1 MRKKILILAFLTL
14 IMVLVFV
21 FAGLKDF
28 DEYALKNRF
37 LQIAAI
43 VIVAICIAISTV
55 IFQTLCNNK
64 ILTPAIIGLDSLYM
78 LLQSALVFSLGS
90 ANLSVYRNDINFL
103 ITLACM
109 VVFSLGLYKI
119 LFSSDKSIYLIMLL
133 GLIFG
138 TLFSTLS
145 SFFEILIDPDEFMI
159 IQGRMF
165 ASFDNVAFDVLA
177 LAYIVTLLSFIWI
190 FRYMKF
196 LDPLSLGKD
205 LSINLGIN
213 YQKISKH
220 LMIIIAILTSI
231 STALVGPITFLGLL
245 VVNITYELF
254 KTAKH
259 SILLL
264 ACILISILALL
275 GGVFFVSRIFDYN
288 TTISVIINFLGGIY
302 FIYLVLKGNKLYDK
316 ITKYHQILRSK
327 GYHFRS

>member
-14 IMVLVFV
+14 IMALVFV

-43 VIVAICIAISTV
+43 VIVAICIAVSTV

-64 ILTPAIIGLDSLYM
+64 ILTPAIIGLDSLHM

-90 ANLSVYRNDINFL
+90 ANLSVYKNDINFL

-177 LAYIVTLLSFIWI
+177 LAYIVTLLSFVWI

-302 FIYLVLKGNKLYDK
+302 FIYLVLKGNKL
-316 ITKYHQILRSK
+316 
-327 GYHFRS
+327 

>member
-14 IMVLVFV
+14 IMALVFI

-37 LQIAAI
+37 LQIATI
-43 VIVAICIAISTV
+43 VIVAICIAVSTV

-78 LLQSALVFSLGS
+78 LLQSALIFSLGS
-90 ANLSVYRNDINFL
+90 ANLSVYKNDINFL

-145 SFFEILIDPDEFMI
+145 SFFEILIDPDEFMV

-177 LAYIVTLLSFIWI
+177 LAYIVTLLSFVWI

-254 KTAKH
+254 KSSKH

-264 ACILISILALL
+264 ACVLISILALL
-275 GGVFFVSRIFDYN
+275 GGVFFVSRVFDYN

-302 FIYLVLKGNKLYDK
+302 FIYLVLKGNKL
-316 ITKYHQILRSK
+316 
-327 GYHFRS
+327 

>member
-14 IMVLVFV
+14 IMALVFI

-43 VIVAICIAISTV
+43 VIVAICIAVSTV

-78 LLQSALVFSLGS
+78 LLQSALIFSLGS
-90 ANLSVYRNDINFL
+90 ANLSVYKNDINFL

-145 SFFEILIDPDEFMI
+145 SFFEILIDPDEFMV

-254 KTAKH
+254 KSSKH

-264 ACILISILALL
+264 ACVLISILALL
-275 GGVFFVSRIFDYN
+275 GGVFFVSRVFDYN

-302 FIYLVLKGNKLYDK
+302 FIYLVLKGNKL
-316 ITKYHQILRSK
+316 
-327 GYHFRS
+327 

>member
-14 IMVLVFV
+14 IMVVVFV

-302 FIYLVLKGNKLYDK
+302 FIYLVLKGNKL
-316 ITKYHQILRSK
+316 
-327 GYHFRS
+327 

>member
-14 IMVLVFV
+14 IMALVFV

-43 VIVAICIAISTV
+43 VIVAICIAVSTV

-103 ITLACM
+103 ITLVCM

-196 LDPLSLGKD
+196 LDPLSLGKH

-302 FIYLVLKGNKLYDK
+302 FIYLVLKGNKL
-316 ITKYHQILRSK
+316 
-327 GYHFRS
+327 

>member
-14 IMVLVFV
+14 IMALVFV

-288 TTISVIINFLGGIY
+288 ATISVVINFLGGIY
-302 FIYLVLKGNKLYDK
+302 FIYLVLKGNKL
-316 ITKYHQILRSK
+316 
-327 GYHFRS
+327 

>member
-14 IMVLVFV
+14 IMALVFI

-37 LQIAAI
+37 LQITAI
-43 VIVAICIAISTV
+43 VIVAICIAVSTV

-78 LLQSALVFSLGS
+78 LLQSALIFSLGS
-90 ANLSVYRNDINFL
+90 ANLSVYKNDINFL

-145 SFFEILIDPDEFMI
+145 SFFEILIDPDEFMV

-177 LAYIVTLLSFIWI
+177 LAYIVTLLSFVWI

-254 KTAKH
+254 KSSKH

-264 ACILISILALL
+264 ACVLISILALL
-275 GGVFFVSRIFDYN
+275 GGVFFVSRVFDYN

-302 FIYLVLKGNKLYDK
+302 FIYLVLKGNKL
-316 ITKYHQILRSK
+316 
-327 GYHFRS
+327 

>member
-14 IMVLVFV
+14 IMALVFV

-288 TTISVIINFLGGIY
+288 TTISVIINFLGEIY
-302 FIYLVLKGNKLYDK
+302 FIYLVLKGNKL
-316 ITKYHQILRSK
+316 
-327 GYHFRS
+327 

>member
-1 MRKKILILAFLTL
+1 MRKKMLILSFLTL
-14 IMVLVFV
+14 NMIGIFIFV
-21 FAGLKDF
+21 GLNGF
-28 DEYALKNRF
+28 DEYALKSRF

-43 VIVAICIAISTV
+43 IIVAICIAVSTV

-78 LLQSALVFSLGS
+78 LLQSALIFSFGA
-90 ANLSVYRNDINFL
+90 ANLSVYKNDINFL
-103 ITLACM
+103 ITLVCM

-119 LFSSDKSIYLIMLL
+119 LFSSDRSIYLIMLL
-133 GLIFG
+133 SLVFG

-145 SFFEILIDPDEFMI
+145 SFFEVLIDPDEFMV

-165 ASFDNVAFDVLA
+165 ASFDNIAFDVLI
-177 LAYIVTLLSFIWI
+177 LAYIISFLSFIWI

-196 LDPLSLGKD
+196 LDPLNLGKD
-205 LSINLGIN
+205 LAINLGIN
-213 YQKISKH
+213 YQKISKQ

-259 SILLL
+259 SILLS

-275 GGVFFVSRIFDYN
+275 GGVFFVSRVFDYN
-288 TTISVIINFLGGIY
+288 ATISVVINFLGGIY
-302 FIYLVLKGNKLYDK
+302 FIYLVLKGNKL
-316 ITKYHQILRSK
+316 
-327 GYHFRS
+327 

>member
-1 MRKKILILAFLTL
+1 MA
-14 IMVLVFV
+14 LVFV

-43 VIVAICIAISTV
+43 VIVAICIAVSTV

-145 SFFEILIDPDEFMI
+145 SFFEILINPDEFMI

-302 FIYLVLKGNKLYDK
+302 FIYLVLKGNKL
-316 ITKYHQILRSK
+316 
-327 GYHFRS
+327 

>member
-1 MRKKILILAFLTL
+1 MPLT
-14 IMVLVFV
+14 LVFV

-302 FIYLVLKGNKLYDK
+302 FIYLVLKGNKL
-316 ITKYHQILRSK
+316 
-327 GYHFRS
+327 

>member
-14 IMVLVFV
+14 IMALVFI

-43 VIVAICIAISTV
+43 VIVAICIAVSTV

-288 TTISVIINFLGGIY
+288 TTISVII
-302 FIYLVLKGNKLYDK
+302 
-316 ITKYHQILRSK
+316 
-327 GYHFRS
+327 

>member
-14 IMVLVFV
+14 IITLVFI

-43 VIVAICIAISTV
+43 VIVAICIAVSTV

-78 LLQSALVFSLGS
+78 LLQSALIFSLGS
-90 ANLSVYRNDINFL
+90 ANLSVYKNDINFL

-145 SFFEILIDPDEFMI
+145 SFFEILIDPDEFMV

-177 LAYIVTLLSFIWI
+177 LAYIVTLLSFVWI

-254 KTAKH
+254 KSSKH

-264 ACILISILALL
+264 ACVLISILALL
-275 GGVFFVSRIFDYN
+275 GGVFFVSRVFDYN
-288 TTISVIINFLGGIY
+288 TTISAIINFLGGIY
-302 FIYLVLKGNKLYDK
+302 FIYLVLKGNKL
-316 ITKYHQILRSK
+316 
-327 GYHFRS
+327 

>member
-1 MRKKILILAFLTL
+1 MRKKMLILSFLTL
-14 IMVLVFV
+14 GMIGIFILVDLN
-21 FAGLKDF
+21 GF
-28 DEYALKNRF
+28 DEYALKSRF
-37 LQIAAI
+37 FQIAAI
-43 VIVAICIAISTV
+43 IIVAICIAVSTV

-78 LLQSALVFSLGS
+78 LLQSALIFSFGA
-90 ANLSVYRNDINFL
+90 ANLSVYKNDINFL
-103 ITLACM
+103 ITLVCM

-119 LFSSDKSIYLIMLL
+119 LFSSDRSIYLIMLL
-133 GLIFG
+133 GLVFG

-145 SFFEILIDPDEFMI
+145 SFFEVLIDPDEFMV

-165 ASFDNVAFDVLA
+165 ASFDNIAFDVLI
-177 LAYIVTLLSFIWI
+177 LAYIISFLSFIWI

-196 LDPLSLGKD
+196 LDPLNLGKD
-205 LSINLGIN
+205 LAINLGIN
-213 YQKISKH
+213 YQKISKQ

-259 SILLL
+259 SILLS

-275 GGVFFVSRIFDYN
+275 GGVFFVSRVFDYN
-288 TTISVIINFLGGIY
+288 ATISVVINFLGGIY
-302 FIYLVLKGNKLYDK
+302 FIYLVLKGNKL
-316 ITKYHQILRSK
+316 
-327 GYHFRS
+327 

>member
-1 MRKKILILAFLTL
+1 MRKKMLILSFLTL
-14 IMVLVFV
+14 GMIGIFILVDLN
-21 FAGLKDF
+21 GF
-28 DEYALKNRF
+28 DEYALKSRF

-43 VIVAICIAISTV
+43 IIVAICIAVSTV

-78 LLQSALVFSLGS
+78 LLQSALIFSFGA
-90 ANLSVYRNDINFL
+90 ANLSVYKNDINFL
-103 ITLACM
+103 ITLVCM

-119 LFSSDKSIYLIMLL
+119 LFSSDRSIYLIMLL

-145 SFFEILIDPDEFMI
+145 SFFEILINPDEFMI

-275 GGVFFVSRIFDYN
+275 GGVFFVSRVFDYN
-288 TTISVIINFLGGIY
+288 ATISVVINFLGGIY
-302 FIYLVLKGNKLYDK
+302 FIYLVLKGNKL
-316 ITKYHQILRSK
+316 
-327 GYHFRS
+327 

>member
-14 IMVLVFV
+14 IMALVFV

-220 LMIIIAILTSI
+220 LMIIIAILTST

-302 FIYLVLKGNKLYDK
+302 FIYLVLKGNKL
-316 ITKYHQILRSK
+316 
-327 GYHFRS
+327 

>member
-14 IMVLVFV
+14 IMALVFV

-43 VIVAICIAISTV
+43 VIVAICIAVSTV

-145 SFFEILIDPDEFMI
+145 SFFEILINPDEFMI

-231 STALVGPITFLGLL
+231 STALVDPITFLGLL

-302 FIYLVLKGNKLYDK
+302 FIYLVLKGNKL
-316 ITKYHQILRSK
+316 
-327 GYHFRS
+327 

>member
-14 IMVLVFV
+14 IMALVFI

-43 VIVAICIAISTV
+43 VIVAICIAVSTV

-78 LLQSALVFSLGS
+78 LLQSALIFSLGS
-90 ANLSVYRNDINFL
+90 ANLSVYKNDINFL

-145 SFFEILIDPDEFMI
+145 SFFEILIDPDEFMV

-165 ASFDNVAFDVLA
+165 ASFDNIAFDVLA
-177 LAYIVTLLSFIWI
+177 LAYIVTLLSFVWI

-220 LMIIIAILTSI
+220 LMMIIAILTSI

-254 KTAKH
+254 KSSKH
-259 SILLL
+259 SILLP
-264 ACILISILALL
+264 ACVLISILALL
-275 GGVFFVSRIFDYN
+275 GGVFFVSRVFDYN

-302 FIYLVLKGNKLYDK
+302 FIYLVLKGNKL
-316 ITKYHQILRSK
+316 
-327 GYHFRS
+327 

>member
-14 IMVLVFV
+14 TMALVFV

-43 VIVAICIAISTV
+43 VIVAICIAVSTV

-103 ITLACM
+103 ITLVCM

-302 FIYLVLKGNKLYDK
+302 FIYLVLKGNKL
-316 ITKYHQILRSK
+316 
-327 GYHFRS
+327 

>member
-1 MRKKILILAFLTL
+1 MHKKILILAFLTL
-14 IMVLVFV
+14 IMALVFV

-302 FIYLVLKGNKLYDK
+302 FIYLVLKGNKL
-316 ITKYHQILRSK
+316 
-327 GYHFRS
+327 

>member
-14 IMVLVFV
+14 IMALVFV

-43 VIVAICIAISTV
+43 VIVAICIAVSTV

-103 ITLACM
+103 ITLVCM

-165 ASFDNVAFDVLA
+165 ASSDNVAFDVLA

-302 FIYLVLKGNKLYDK
+302 FIYLVLKGNKL
-316 ITKYHQILRSK
+316 
-327 GYHFRS
+327 

>member
-14 IMVLVFV
+14 IMALVFV

-43 VIVAICIAISTV
+43 VIVAICIAVSTV

-138 TLFSTLS
+138 TFFSTLS
-145 SFFEILIDPDEFMI
+145 SFFEILINPDEFMI

-302 FIYLVLKGNKLYDK
+302 FIYLVLKGNKL
-316 ITKYHQILRSK
+316 
-327 GYHFRS
+327 

>member
-1 MRKKILILAFLTL
+1 MRKKILILSFITL
-14 IMVLVFV
+14 IMALVFI

-28 DEYALKNRF
+28 DEYALKNRS

-43 VIVAICIAISTV
+43 IIVAICIAVSTI

-90 ANLSVYRNDINFL
+90 ANLSVYKNDINFL

-145 SFFEILIDPDEFMI
+145 SFFEILIDPDEFMV

-196 LDPLSLGKD
+196 LDPLNLGKD

-254 KTAKH
+254 KTSKH

-264 ACILISILALL
+264 ACVLISILALL
-275 GGVFFVSRIFDYN
+275 GGVFFVSRVFDYN

-302 FIYLVLKGNKLYDK
+302 FIYLVLKGNKL
-316 ITKYHQILRSK
+316 
-327 GYHFRS
+327 

>member
-14 IMVLVFV
+14 IMALVFV

-302 FIYLVLKGNKLYDK
+302 FIYLALKGNKL
-316 ITKYHQILRSK
+316 
-327 GYHFRS
+327 

>member
-1 MRKKILILAFLTL
+1 MRKKMLILSFLTL
-14 IMVLVFV
+14 NMIGIFIFV
-21 FAGLKDF
+21 GLNGF
-28 DEYALKNRF
+28 DEYALKSRF

-43 VIVAICIAISTV
+43 IIVAICIAVSTV

-78 LLQSALVFSLGS
+78 LLQSALIFSFGA
-90 ANLSVYRNDINFL
+90 ANLSVYKNDINFL
-103 ITLACM
+103 ITLVCM

-119 LFSSDKSIYLIMLL
+119 LFSSDRSIYLIMLL
-133 GLIFG
+133 GLVFG

-145 SFFEILIDPDEFMI
+145 SFFEVLIDPDEFMV

-165 ASFDNVAFDVLA
+165 ASFDNIAFDVLI
-177 LAYIVTLLSFIWI
+177 LAYIISFLSFIWI

-196 LDPLSLGKD
+196 LDPLNLGKD
-205 LSINLGIN
+205 LAINLGIN
-213 YQKISKH
+213 YQKISKQ

-254 KTAKH
+254 KTVKH
-259 SILLL
+259 SILLS

-275 GGVFFVSRIFDYN
+275 GGVFFVSRVFDYN
-288 TTISVIINFLGGIY
+288 ATISVVINFLGGIY
-302 FIYLVLKGNKLYDK
+302 FIYLVLKGNKL
-316 ITKYHQILRSK
+316 
-327 GYHFRS
+327 

>member
-14 IMVLVFV
+14 IMTLVFI

-43 VIVAICIAISTV
+43 AIVAICIAVSTV

-78 LLQSALVFSLGS
+78 LLQSALIFSLGS
-90 ANLSVYRNDINFL
+90 ANLSVYKNDINFL

-145 SFFEILIDPDEFMI
+145 SFFEILIDPDEFMV

-165 ASFDNVAFDVLA
+165 ASFDNVAFDVLT
-177 LAYIVTLLSFIWI
+177 LAYIVTLLSFVWI

-254 KTAKH
+254 KSSKH
-259 SILLL
+259 SILLF
-264 ACILISILALL
+264 ACVLISILALL
-275 GGVFFVSRIFDYN
+275 GGVFFVSRVFDYN

-302 FIYLVLKGNKLYDK
+302 FIYLVLKGNKL
-316 ITKYHQILRSK
+316 
-327 GYHFRS
+327 

>member
-1 MRKKILILAFLTL
+1 MRKKMLILSFLTL
-14 IMVLVFV
+14 NMIGIFIFV
-21 FAGLKDF
+21 GLNGF
-28 DEYALKNRF
+28 DEYALKSRF

-43 VIVAICIAISTV
+43 IIVAICIAVSTV

-78 LLQSALVFSLGS
+78 LLQSALIFSFGA
-90 ANLSVYRNDINFL
+90 ANLSVYKNDINFL
-103 ITLACM
+103 ITLVCM

-119 LFSSDKSIYLIMLL
+119 LFSSDRSIYLIMLL
-133 GLIFG
+133 GLVFG

-145 SFFEILIDPDEFMI
+145 SFFEVLIDPDEFMV

-165 ASFDNVAFDVLA
+165 ASFDNIAFDVLI
-177 LAYIVTLLSFIWI
+177 LAYIISFLSFIWI

-196 LDPLSLGKD
+196 LDPLNLGKD
-205 LSINLGIN
+205 LAINLGIN
-213 YQKISKH
+213 YQKISKQ

-259 SILLL
+259 SILLS

-275 GGVFFVSRIFDYN
+275 GGVFFVSRVFDYN
-288 TTISVIINFLGGIY
+288 ATISMVINFLGGIY
-302 FIYLVLKGNKLYDK
+302 FIYLVLKGNKL
-316 ITKYHQILRSK
+316 
-327 GYHFRS
+327 

>member
-14 IMVLVFV
+14 IMALVFV

-220 LMIIIAILTSI
+220 LMIIIAILISI

-302 FIYLVLKGNKLYDK
+302 FIYLVLKGNKL
-316 ITKYHQILRSK
+316 
-327 GYHFRS
+327 

>member
-14 IMVLVFV
+14 IMALVFV

-43 VIVAICIAISTV
+43 VIVAICIAVSTV

-145 SFFEILIDPDEFMI
+145 SFFEILINPDEFMI

-220 LMIIIAILTSI
+220 LMIIIAIVTSI

-302 FIYLVLKGNKLYDK
+302 FIYLVLKGNKL
-316 ITKYHQILRSK
+316 
-327 GYHFRS
+327 

>member
-14 IMVLVFV
+14 IMALVFV

-264 ACILISILALL
+264 VCILISILALL

-302 FIYLVLKGNKLYDK
+302 FIYLVLKGNKL
-316 ITKYHQILRSK
+316 
-327 GYHFRS
+327 

>member
-14 IMVLVFV
+14 IMALVFV

-43 VIVAICIAISTV
+43 VIVAICIAVSTV

-90 ANLSVYRNDINFL
+90 TNLSVYRNDINFL
-103 ITLACM
+103 ITLVCM

-302 FIYLVLKGNKLYDK
+302 FIYLVLKGNKL
-316 ITKYHQILRSK
+316 
-327 GYHFRS
+327 

>member
-1 MRKKILILAFLTL
+1 MRKKILILSFITL
-14 IMVLVFV
+14 IMTLVFI

-28 DEYALKNRF
+28 DEYALKNRS

-43 VIVAICIAISTV
+43 VIVAICIAVSTI

-90 ANLSVYRNDINFL
+90 ANLSVYKNDINFL

-145 SFFEILIDPDEFMI
+145 SFFEILIDPDEFMV

-196 LDPLSLGKD
+196 LDPLNLGKD

-254 KTAKH
+254 KTSKH

-264 ACILISILALL
+264 ACVLISILALL
-275 GGVFFVSRIFDYN
+275 GGVFFVSRVFDYN

-302 FIYLVLKGNKLYDK
+302 FIYLVLKGNKL
-316 ITKYHQILRSK
+316 
-327 GYHFRS
+327 

>member
-1 MRKKILILAFLTL
+1 MRKKMLILSFLTL
-14 IMVLVFV
+14 NMIGIFIFV
-21 FAGLKDF
+21 GLNGF
-28 DEYALKNRF
+28 DEYALKSRF

-43 VIVAICIAISTV
+43 IIVAICIAVSTV

-78 LLQSALVFSLGS
+78 LLQSALIFSFGA
-90 ANLSVYRNDINFL
+90 ANLSVYKNDINFL
-103 ITLACM
+103 ITLVCM

-119 LFSSDKSIYLIMLL
+119 LFSSDRSIYLIMLL
-133 GLIFG
+133 GLVFG

-145 SFFEILIDPDEFMI
+145 SFFEVLIDPDEFMV

-165 ASFDNVAFDVLA
+165 ASFDNIAFDVLI
-177 LAYIVTLLSFIWI
+177 LAYIISFLSFIWI

-196 LDPLSLGKD
+196 LDPLNLGKD
-205 LSINLGIN
+205 LAINLGIN
-213 YQKISKH
+213 YQKISKQ

-259 SILLL
+259 SILLS

-275 GGVFFVSRIFDYN
+275 GGVFFVSRVFDYN
-288 TTISVIINFLGGIY
+288 ATISVVINFLGGIY
-302 FIYLVLKGNKLYDK
+302 FIYLLLKGNKL
-316 ITKYHQILRSK
+316 
-327 GYHFRS
+327 

>member
-14 IMVLVFV
+14 IMALVFI

-43 VIVAICIAISTV
+43 VIVAICIAVSTV

-103 ITLACM
+103 ITLTCM

-302 FIYLVLKGNKLYDK
+302 FIYLVLKGNKL
-316 ITKYHQILRSK
+316 
-327 GYHFRS
+327 

>member
-14 IMVLVFV
+14 IMALVFV

-55 IFQTLCNNK
+55 IFQTLYNNK

-302 FIYLVLKGNKLYDK
+302 FIYLVLKGNKL
-316 ITKYHQILRSK
+316 
-327 GYHFRS
+327 

>member
-1 MRKKILILAFLTL
+1 MRKKILILSFITL
-14 IMVLVFV
+14 IMALVFI

-28 DEYALKNRF
+28 DEYALKNRS

-43 VIVAICIAISTV
+43 IIVAICIAVSTI

-90 ANLSVYRNDINFL
+90 ANLSVYKNDINFL

-145 SFFEILIDPDEFMI
+145 SFFEILIDPDEFMV

-177 LAYIVTLLSFIWI
+177 LAYIVTLLSFVWI

-254 KTAKH
+254 KTSKH

-264 ACILISILALL
+264 ACVLISILALL
-275 GGVFFVSRIFDYN
+275 GGVFFVSRVFDYN

-302 FIYLVLKGNKLYDK
+302 FIYLVLKGNKL
-316 ITKYHQILRSK
+316 
-327 GYHFRS
+327 

>member
-14 IMVLVFV
+14 IMALVFV

-190 FRYMKF
+190 FRYMKS

-302 FIYLVLKGNKLYDK
+302 FIYLVLKGNKL
-316 ITKYHQILRSK
+316 
-327 GYHFRS
+327 

>member
-1 MRKKILILAFLTL
+1 MRKKMLILSFLTL
-14 IMVLVFV
+14 NMIGIFIFV
-21 FAGLKDF
+21 GLNGF
-28 DEYALKNRF
+28 DEYALKSRF

-43 VIVAICIAISTV
+43 IIVAICIAVSTV

-78 LLQSALVFSLGS
+78 LLQSALIFSFGA
-90 ANLSVYRNDINFL
+90 ANLSVYKNDINFL
-103 ITLACM
+103 ITLVCM

-119 LFSSDKSIYLIMLL
+119 LFSSDRSIYLIMLL
-133 GLIFG
+133 GLVFG

-145 SFFEILIDPDEFMI
+145 SFFEVLIDPDEFMV

-165 ASFDNVAFDVLA
+165 ASFDNIAFDVLI
-177 LAYIVTLLSFIWI
+177 LAYIISFLSFIWI

-196 LDPLSLGKD
+196 LDPLNLGKD
-205 LSINLGIN
+205 LAINLGIN
-213 YQKISKH
+213 YQKISKQ

-259 SILLL
+259 SILLS

-275 GGVFFVSRIFDYN
+275 GGVFFVSRVFDYN
-288 TTISVIINFLGGIY
+288 ATISVVINFLGGIY
-302 FIYLVLKGNKLYDK
+302 FIYLVLKGNNYD
-316 ITKYHQILRSK
+316 
-327 GYHFRS
+327 